1 LAGRPEP
8 KTPREV
14 FVDSLVQ
21 SCVLSI
27 NKAQKY
33 GLAKNMIVIS
43 IKSSDVQD
51 MIAATEKLSKKTGCP
66 LHL

>member
-1 LAGRPEP
+1 
-8 KTPREV
+8 V
-14 FVDSLVQ
+14 FIDSLVQ
-21 SCVLSI
+21 SCLLSI
-27 NKAQKY
+27 KKAQKY

-51 MIAATEKLSKKTGCP
+51 VISATEKLSKKTDCP